1 MDEYYCTAHPS
12 IDCDA
17 LCDNDPYL
25 NIEFNYTIISVPSD
39 KMLPSLSE
47 TKSYVLCYESKDKE
61 IQKAIILAWL
71 SEIDVPED
79 AFTMVLQEISQCVR
93 EMVDGIYKNSKDL
106 SIRVDFSVTRN
117 IKEGN
122 EDEGDVEMEVEED
135 KDNES
140 RRSTED
146 YRHGND
152 YGDSWSSNR
161 EEDMGIEDGSIFV
174 LDVASDEDEW
184 EYGWEEG
191 IEMEQDIR
199 FVPAAKSCIEGLKMV
214 TVEEAE
220 KCSICFEDFKVG
232 VCLSCSH
239 MFHKDCIQDWLNVGN
254 SCPLCRFQLPTNSNN
269 TSE

>member
-1 MDEYYCTAHPS
+1 MDEYSCTAHPS
-12 IDCDA
+12 IDCVA

-25 NIEFNYTIISVPSD
+25 NIEFDYTIISVPSD

-79 AFTMVLQEISQCVR
+79 AFTMVLKEISQCVR
-93 EMVDGIYKNSKDL
+93 EVVDGIYKNSKDL
-106 SIRVDFSVTRN
+106 SIQVDFSVTQN
-117 IKEGN
+117 IKEGD
-122 EDEGDVEMEVEED
+122 EDED
-135 KDNES
+135 KDEEELDI
-140 RRSTED
+140 ED
-146 YRHGND
+146 L
-152 YGDSWSSNR
+152 WSYNW
-161 EEDMGIEDGSIFV
+161 EEDMGIEDGNIFV
-174 LDVASDEDEW
+174 LADEW

-191 IEMEQDIR
+191 IEIEEDIR

-232 VCLSCSH
+232 VCMPCSH